1 MLSNCGAGEDS
12 WESLVSKEIK
22 PVHPEENHLWI
33 FTGRIDAE
41 TIAPILWP
49 LDVKSRLTGKD
60 PDAGK
65 TEGRRSGRQRMRWLD
80 SITDSMDMNL
90 SKFLE
95 TAEGRGVWC
104 AVVHGVAESQ
114 TTYQL
119 NNKFFAITNIVY
131 VQCGKTQKIL
141 WVKK

>member
-12 WESLVSKEIK
+12 WESLDSKEIK
-22 PVHPEENHLWI
+22 PVNPKENQLWI

-41 TIAPILWP
+41 TIAPTLWP

-65 TEGRRSGRQRMRWLD
+65 TEGRRSGRQRMRRLD

-90 SKFLE
+90 SKFRE

-104 AVVHGVAESQ
+104 AVVHGVAESEM
-114 TTYQL
+114 TYQL
-119 NNKFFAITNIVY
+119 NNKFFAITNTVY